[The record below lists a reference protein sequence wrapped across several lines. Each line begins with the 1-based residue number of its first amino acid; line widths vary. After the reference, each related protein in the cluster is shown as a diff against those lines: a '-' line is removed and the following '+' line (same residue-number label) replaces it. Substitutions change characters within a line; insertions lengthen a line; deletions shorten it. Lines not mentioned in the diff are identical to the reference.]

1 MEFWESFARTAAAL
15 AVVLGL
21 MLAALKAF
29 RRLHGRIGADPG
41 SAPVIR
47 ILGSSPLDPRK
58 HIAVVAV
65 AEQWLVVGVT
75 PDTIVPLG
83 RVRKPMSAAAEPSPA
98 PPQWEAFRRAAGAPA
113 AGCSA
118 ER

>member
-1 MEFWESFARTAAAL
+1 MEFWESLMRTAAAL

-21 MLAALKAF
+21 MLVALKAF
-29 RRLHGRIGADPG
+29 RRLRGTIGPHPG
-41 SAPVIR
+41 GAPVIR
-47 ILGSSPLDPRK
+47 LLGSSSLDPRK

-75 PDTIVPLG
+75 PDAIVPLG
-83 RVRKPMSAAAEPSPA
+83 RVRQPVPAAVDQSSV
-98 PPQWEAFRRAAGAPA
+98 PPQWKASCRSAGAPA
-113 AGCSA
+113 AGGPA